1 MITFF
6 FASVFEISAATSRAF
21 SDAFL
26 DPMIAALGL
35 GIGI

>member
-6 FASVFEISAATSRAF
+6 FASVFEISDATSRAF

-26 DPMIAALGL
+26 DPMTAALGL
-35 GIGI
+35 GSGI